1 MLERILPGEEA
12 TSALSESLLSA
23 KIITFPYFIGHQKK
37 KKKAIHCNNENAPT
51 GILQL
56 LFLMDVPNLFCYFK
70 PLFLATAQFLRE
82 ELLND
87 GIYVGEGDEKILNGE
102 MKERYF
108 WCFNI

>member
-1 MLERILPGEEA
+1 
-12 TSALSESLLSA
+12 
-23 KIITFPYFIGHQKK
+23 
-37 KKKAIHCNNENAPT
+37 
-51 GILQL
+51 
-56 LFLMDVPNLFCYFK
+56 MDVPNLFCYFK